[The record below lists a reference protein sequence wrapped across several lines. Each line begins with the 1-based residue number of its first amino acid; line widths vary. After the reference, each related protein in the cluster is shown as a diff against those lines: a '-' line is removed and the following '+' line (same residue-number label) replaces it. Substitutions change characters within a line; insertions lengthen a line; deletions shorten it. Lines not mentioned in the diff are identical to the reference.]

1 MKFKKNL
8 TYISGLIIIEPKLF
22 EDERGIFFESFNQNE
37 FNELLGLNIKF
48 IQDNLSISKLNV
60 LRGMHYQAKHPQGK
74 LIRVISG
81 EIFDVAIDM
90 RKSSK
95 TFASWFGLY
104 LSSENK
110 KQLWI
115 PEGFA
120 HGFLTISENAEVI
133 YKVTSQRYEE
143 DERIIR
149 WNDPQLNIDWP
160 NKKNLNISKKDRDGQ
175 LFCEAELY

>member
-22 EDERGIFFESFNQNE
+22 EDERGIFFESFNQSE
-37 FNELLGLNIKF
+37 FNELLGINIKF
-48 IQDNLSISKLNV
+48 IQDNHSISKLNV

-95 TFASWFGLY
+95 TFSNWFGLY

-133 YKVTSQRYEE
+133 YKVTSKRYEE

-149 WNDPQLNIDWP
+149 WNDPKLNIDWP
-160 NKKNLNISKKDRDGQ
+160 NKKNLIISKKDRDGQ
-175 LFCEAELY
+175 LFCEAELN